1 MSDVFT
7 KQRPMIDWDEFE
19 RRLHQPCSTDQMDH
33 DPLAELLR
41 IIGGNDES
49 HEAHFKPKNPLSAKA
64 PPDAGEP
71 GELTLPEAQVPLVCG
86 DFASIEAGLP
96 GTKQPEA
103 ASLPEAEPS
112 TIEDRRSNAR
122 APLISGDFASIEAG
136 LLGTKQPEAAS
147 LPEAEPSTIEHRKS
161 NARVPLISGDLAA
174 IEAELLEAAREQAA
188 ATVSEAN
195 MSNALSSMDIESQ
208 RFLPQDNQ
216 PASRHAGVVDGQNRS
231 RRPRYGTVAIV
242 IVAMVGIAVSFGLK
256 SRLSGPP
263 EIASFKGKSET
274 AKQQTEAT
282 SSANVP
288 VLDAAIL
295 GKPEPPPTALDNDT
309 KQAVDKQAVDLPQV
323 EKKALP
329 AESRTQI
336 DNRPPAASSVPAQT
350 PAEPPS
356 TATPIESAP
365 AQAPAQPLSMAAPI
379 ESEQMRTDLVRPDG
393 TLPSN
398 ATSPGANINEAPLPA
413 PQSPAVAKP
422 PKAKAVGRVA
432 KPRKPAAARDS
443 GRHGSP
449 RQIANKAKELP
460 LSPFNAEPAPMA
472 DPTAVTPTVHPS
484 PATDGVFGFVQ
495 SAVNMLTSA
504 PAKLL
509 ELGRNVTGAR
519 P

>member
-64 PPDAGEP
+64 RPDAGEP

-86 DFASIEAGLP
+86 DFASIEAGSL

-112 TIEDRRSNAR
+112 TIEGRRSNAR

-147 LPEAEPSTIEHRKS
+147 LPEAEPSTIEDRRS
-161 NARVPLISGDLAA
+161 NARAPLISGDLAA

-188 ATVSEAN
+188 AAVSEAN
-195 MSNALSSMDIESQ
+195 MLNALSSMDIESQ

-216 PASRHAGVVDGQNRS
+216 PASRHAGVADGHNRS

-242 IVAMVGIAVSFGLK
+242 IVAMAGIAVSFGLK

-263 EIASFKGKSET
+263 EIASFKGESET

-288 VLDAAIL
+288 VLDATIL

-309 KQAVDKQAVDLPQV
+309 KQAVDLPQV

-336 DNRPPAASSVPAQT
+336 DNGPPAAS
-350 PAEPPS
+350 
-356 TATPIESAP
+356 SAP

-379 ESEQMRTDLVRPDG
+379 ESAPAQTPAQPPSMAAPIESEKMRTDLVRPDG